1 LLGPVS
7 LREEKV
13 PMRNLNEG
21 VFRRSPNALFRR
33 VGGDLIL
40 ATAEREGFDSLSS
53 TAGAAWDL
61 LETPM
66 GLDELVKQLA
76 LEYRMQTHAIVS
88 DVAAL
93 LLDLLRRGW
102 IEEVETNE
110 A

>member
-1 LLGPVS
+1 
-7 LREEKV
+7 
-13 PMRNLNEG
+13 
-21 VFRRSPNALFRR
+21 
-33 VGGDLIL
+33 
-40 ATAEREGFDSLSS
+40 
-53 TAGAAWDL
+53 
-61 LETPM
+61 M

-102 IEEVETNE
+102 IEEVEINE